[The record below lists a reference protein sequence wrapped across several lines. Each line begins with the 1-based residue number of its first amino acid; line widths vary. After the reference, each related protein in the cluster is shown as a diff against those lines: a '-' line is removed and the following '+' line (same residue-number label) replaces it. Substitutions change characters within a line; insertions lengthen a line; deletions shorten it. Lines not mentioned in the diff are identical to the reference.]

1 MFRKHDVLIKYKIFI
16 KMKILFKN
24 YSLKINRNLENK
36 FYFNIINNINNNI
49 IIYVNI
55 I

>member
-1 MFRKHDVLIKYKIFI
+1 
-16 KMKILFKN
+16 MKILFKN